1 MSTAAGRDLIREFIK
16 KNLAKK
22 QEHLEITDR
31 DNIIANGIIDSLGI
45 IKMIHF
51 LEDRFSVSLRD
62 EDITPDNFESI
73 ESISAFLERTSNP
86 TSERNPKP

>member
-1 MSTAAGRDLIREFIK
+1 MTTGDGRDLIRDFIK
-16 KNLAKK
+16 RNLARK
-22 QEHLEITDR
+22 QEHLEIDDR

-51 LEDRFSVSLRD
+51 LEDRFSVTLRD

-73 ESISAFLERTSNP
+73 DSISAFLDRAANMRP
-86 TSERNPKP
+86 ERNPKP

>member
-73 ESISAFLERTSNP
+73 ESISAFLERTSNS